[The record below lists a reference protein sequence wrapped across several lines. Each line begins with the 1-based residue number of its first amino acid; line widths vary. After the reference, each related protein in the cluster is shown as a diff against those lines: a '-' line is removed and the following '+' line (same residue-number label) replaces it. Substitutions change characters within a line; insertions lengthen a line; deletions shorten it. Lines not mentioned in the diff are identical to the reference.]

1 MALSTPSYEAWLDY
15 PGAGP
20 GVGWGTLTVGGRM
33 FSKLR
38 QRFIGPPPPEPAW
51 AFATLAILE
60 PACMTDGKLA
70 RVPGDGTSNV
80 RSS

>member
-33 FSKLR
+33 FSKLG
-38 QRFIGPPPPEPAW
+38 QRFIGPPPAGTRVG
-51 AFATLAILE
+51 FRN
-60 PACMTDGKLA
+60 ACHSGA
-70 RVPGDGTSNV
+70 RMHD
-80 RSS
+80 